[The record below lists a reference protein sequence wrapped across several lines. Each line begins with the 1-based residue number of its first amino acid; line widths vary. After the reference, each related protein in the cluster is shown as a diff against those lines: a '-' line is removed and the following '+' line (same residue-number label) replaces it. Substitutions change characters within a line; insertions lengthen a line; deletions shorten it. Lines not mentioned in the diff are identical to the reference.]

1 MDTINALRSYIESVL
16 TNIHDM
22 KVLLFD
28 DETSHIASL
37 VYTQT
42 ELLKHD
48 VVLIEPLNKCVN
60 KPADEA
66 LSILNC
72 VCILRPTSQNI
83 HDLRNELNSPHFNTY
98 YIFFTNVVQKE
109 WLQILAQAD
118 HCCKVF
124 VVHEIFI
131 DVLALN
137 KRLFSLNIPSC
148 LNTLSTQSIQS
159 IQPSRDS
166 TNPASL
172 IMQRIVDG
180 LFSILCAFKLKTAIR
195 YEATSPLCKAI
206 GERLSSQID
215 DNNDL
220 FQSTSAA
227 SLILLIDRRTDP
239 VTPLLHNWSYQSL
252 LHEFFGIQNNI
263 VKIKNRPPIVLD
275 ERTDDFFCKNL
286 NSDLGRLGAAH
297 IEFLKSVQEHQNK
310 CKDIQDIEALK
321 NFIRTYRSYQE
332 EKARLERHTE
342 LLSSISTEVNNSTIA
357 GDLKAFA
364 LIEQDIVTEN
374 QQSKQFEQVM
384 SIIRD
389 SRVTDQNALRVAL
402 LFSIK
407 YENSK
412 DYLANLTDIKGAL
425 YARHNGDSMIEILDR
440 YVLFAGNSYRRSEKL
455 FANQSIFSKAKNLI
469 GFNDNGKTQFTR
481 YTSNFE
487 TVLQKIEKKQLDST
501 NYPSIRDLPGSLEP
515 KKIIVFFVGGATYE
529 EAKLAYD
536 KAYPA
541 NLINDGSN
549 NATANNNN
557 NANGGMDIIVG
568 GTTIHNMNSF
578 IYNEMMSKPDLD

>member
-1 MDTINALRSYIESVL
+1 MDAINALRSYIESVL

-137 KRLFSLNIPSC
+137 KRLFSLNVPSC
-148 LNTLSTQSIQS
+148 LNTLSSQSIQQFQN
-159 IQPSRDS
+159 IRDS
-166 TNPASL
+166 SNPASL
-172 IMQRIVDG
+172 TMQRIVDG

-195 YEATSPLCKAI
+195 YEATSPICKAI

-215 DNNDL
+215 ENNDL

-239 VTPLLHNWSYQSL
+239 ITPILHNWSYQSL

-263 VKIKNRPPIVLD
+263 VKIKNRPAIVLD
-275 ERTDDFFCKNL
+275 ERTDDFFGKNL
-286 NSDLGRLGAAH
+286 NSDLGRLGEAQTA
-297 IEFLKSVQEHQNK
+297 FLNNVQEHQKKSQN
-310 CKDIQDIEALK
+310 IQDIEALK

-342 LLSSISTEVNNSTIA
+342 LLTAITQEINSSCIT
-357 GDLKAFA
+357 GDMKSFA

-374 QQSKQFEQVM
+374 QQSKQFDQVL

-402 LFSIK
+402 LFAIK

-412 DYLANLTDIKGAL
+412 DYLSNITDIKGAL
-425 YARHNGDSMIEILDR
+425 YARHNGDTMIEILDR
-440 YVLFAGNSYRRSEKL
+440 FVLFAGNSYRRAVKL
-455 FANQSIFSKAKNLI
+455 FDNQSILSKAKNLI
-469 GFNDNGKTQFTR
+469 GFNDTGKTQFTR

-487 TVLQKIEKKQLDST
+487 TVLQKLEKKQLDPT
-501 NYPSIRDLPGSLEP
+501 VYPYVRELPGSLEP

-536 KAYPA
+536 KAYP
-541 NLINDGSN
+541 NLANDGN
-549 NATANNNN
+549 NNANNNN
-557 NANGGMDIIVG
+557 NAIIGLDIIVG

-578 IYNEMMSKPDLD
+578 IYNEVMGKPNLD

>member
-1 MDTINALRSYIESVL
+1 MDIINALRSYIESVL
-16 TNIHDM
+16 TNVHDM

-28 DETSHIASL
+28 EDTSHIASL

-148 LNTLSTQSIQS
+148 LNTLAGQPIQ
-159 IQPSRDS
+159 QLQASRDS
-166 TNPASL
+166 SNPASL
-172 IMQRIVDG
+172 ITQRIVDG

-239 VTPLLHNWSYQSL
+239 ITPILHNWSYQSL

-263 VKIKNRPPIVLD
+263 VKVPNHSAVVLD
-275 ERTDDFFCKNL
+275 ERTDDFFGKNL

-297 IEFLKSVQEHQNK
+297 TELLKSVQEHQINSA
-310 CKDIQDIEALK
+310 DIRDVEALK
-321 NFIRTYRSYQE
+321 SFIRTYRIYQD
-332 EKARLERHTE
+332 EKSRLQRHTE
-342 LLSSISTEVNNSTIA
+342 LLSAITSEVNRSTIT
-357 GDLKAFA
+357 GDMKAFA
-364 LIEQDIVTEN
+364 IIEQDIVTEN
-374 QQSKQFEQVM
+374 SQSKQFEQVM

-389 SRVTDQNALRVAL
+389 SRVTDQDALRVAL
-402 LFSIK
+402 LFAIK

-412 DYLANLTDIKGAL
+412 DYQTNLTDIKGAL
-425 YARHNGDSMIEILDR
+425 YARHNGDMMIEILDR
-440 YVLFAGNSYRRSEKL
+440 YVQFAGNSYRRPEPL
-455 FANQSIFSKAKNLI
+455 FGNQSIFSKARNFI

-487 TVLQKIEKKQLDST
+487 TLLQKIEKKQLDIT
-501 NYPSIRDLPGSLEP
+501 NYPSIRELPGTLEP
-515 KKIIVFFVGGATYE
+515 KKIIIFFIGGATYE

-536 KAYPA
+536 KA
-541 NLINDGSN
+541 NVGNEG
-549 NATANNNN
+549 TNNNN
-557 NANGGMDIIVG
+557 NNNNYENNSPGLDVIVG

-578 IYNEMMSKPDLD
+578 IYKEVMNKGNSGQ

>member
-1 MDTINALRSYIESVL
+1 MDAINALRSYIESVL

-60 KPADEA
+60 KPADDA

-148 LNTLSTQSIQS
+148 LNTLSA
-159 IQPSRDS
+159 QPLQQLQTSRDS
-166 TNPASL
+166 SNPASL

-180 LFSILCAFKLKTAIR
+180 LFSVLCAFKLKTAIR

-206 GERLSSQID
+206 GERLSAQID
-215 DNNDL
+215 DNSDL
-220 FQSTSAA
+220 FQSTNAA

-239 VTPLLHNWSYQSL
+239 ITPVLHNWSYQSL

-263 VKIKNRPPIVLD
+263 VKIQNAQPVVLD
-275 ERTDDFFCKNL
+275 ERTDEFFRDNL
-286 NSDLGRLGAAH
+286 NSDLGRLGDTIKAFYEKVQKNQINPNDIHDVDA
-297 IEFLKSVQEHQNK
+297 LKS
-310 CKDIQDIEALK
+310 
-321 NFIRTYRSYQE
+321 FIRTYRTYQE
-332 EKARLERHTE
+332 EKARLARHTE
-342 LLSSISTEVNNSTIA
+342 LMSAISKEVQTSTIV
-357 GDLKAFA
+357 GDLTKLAI
-364 LIEQDIVTEN
+364 IEQDIVTEN
-374 QQSKQFEQVM
+374 QQAKQFEQVM

-389 SRVTDQNALRVAL
+389 SRVTDQNALRMAILFAL
-402 LFSIK
+402 K

-412 DYLANLTDIKGAL
+412 DYLANITDIKGAL
-425 YARHNGDSMIEILDR
+425 YARHSGDTMIEILDR
-440 YVLFAGNSYRRSEKL
+440 FVLFAGNSYRRAEPL
-455 FANQSIFSKAKNLI
+455 FTNQSILSRAKNLI
-469 GFNDNGKTQFTR
+469 LGDNGKTQFTR

-487 TVLQKIEKKQLDST
+487 AVLLKLEKKQLDAI
-501 NYPSIRDLPGSLEP
+501 NYPSIRELPGSLEP

-536 KAYPA
+536 KSNPIVDGNA
-541 NLINDGSN
+541 NIM
-549 NATANNNN
+549 NNNN
-557 NANGGMDIIVG
+557 NNSNANIGMDLIVG

-578 IYNEMMSKPDLD
+578 IYNEVMGKPDIK